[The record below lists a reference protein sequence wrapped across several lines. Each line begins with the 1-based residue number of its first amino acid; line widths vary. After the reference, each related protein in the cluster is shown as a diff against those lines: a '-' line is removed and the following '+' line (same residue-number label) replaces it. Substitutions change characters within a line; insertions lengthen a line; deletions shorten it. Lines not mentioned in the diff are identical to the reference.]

1 MSLPCLRQTDAG
13 VEIFLYVQPRASRNK
28 VVALQG
34 KELKVALTAPPVD
47 GAANKACRLFLAKL
61 CNLPRRCVRLVAGDT
76 SRHKRLLLE
85 GADFK
90 KISSLLNDLLGTQS
104 PGSLSDYQG

>member
-1 MSLPCLRQTDAG
+1 MSLACLRQTDAG

-47 GAANKACRLFLAKL
+47 GAANKSCCVFLAKL
-61 CNLPRRCVRLVAGDT
+61 CNLPKRCVRLVSGDT

-85 GADFK
+85 GADFQEV
-90 KISSLLNDLLGTQS
+90 SCLLDDLLGPQS
-104 PGSLSDYQG
+104 PRG

>member
-13 VEIFLYVQPRASRNK
+13 VEIFLYVQPRAGRNK

-47 GAANKACRLFLAKL
+47 GAANKACCLFLAKL
-61 CNLPRRCVRLVAGDT
+61 CNLPRRCVRLVSGDT
-76 SRHKRLLLE
+76 SRHKRILLE
-85 GADFK
+85 DADLHEV
-90 KISSLLNDLLGTQS
+90 SCLLDDLLRG
-104 PGSLSDYQG
+104 